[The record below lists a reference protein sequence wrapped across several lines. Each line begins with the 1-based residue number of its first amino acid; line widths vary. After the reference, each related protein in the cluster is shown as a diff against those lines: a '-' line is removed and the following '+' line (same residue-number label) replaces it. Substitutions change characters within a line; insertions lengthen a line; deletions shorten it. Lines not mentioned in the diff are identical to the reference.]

1 MIWVLAIGL
10 IALTYYVENLQE
22 RIKNLEN
29 KKC

>member
-10 IALTYYVENLQE
+10 IALTYFVENLHE

-29 KKC
+29 KS